1 MIEDPPPPR
10 SLRPRSLLWPAIA
23 FVALMTMPA
32 WVGLVVAA
40 AVLTARFALRDI
52 RHVRARDIEIA
63 ERAAGALQIGSD
75 GHGRAVLVPEQTLA
89 AHGLILGATGA
100 GKSTTLLTLLS
111 EQVRRGRPVVAID
124 LKGSPG
130 FAAQLRA
137 AAEEADRP
145 FVQWTPDGG
154 ARWNPLAVGNAT
166 ELKDKLLGTE
176 RFTEPHYRRAAER
189 YLQMAIQVAQESAPQ
204 RTLTLARVVELMAP
218 ERLAVATR
226 RLPRA
231 RSEYVRDYLTSL
243 TPDQHSAI
251 RGLASRLAVLTE
263 SHTGSYLEPAAG
275 APTVDLRRAL
285 NGGEVV
291 LFSLNSSTYGGLAGM
306 LGTLAV
312 QDLIAATG
320 ARLSDG
326 AGADGLAVVGIDE
339 FSALGSDNVIS
350 LLSRG
355 REAGVGVLLATQ
367 ELADLDR
374 AGRGLRDQVLG
385 NTALKIAHRQDVPES
400 AATVARLAGTIRVWE
415 RSYQTRPGT
424 RGFGGNVA
432 TSARLVERYTI
443 EPEQVRSLPTG
454 EAIVIFKS
462 PRAVALHARI
472 RRQPPPPGRQPPLPR
487 QPDRQPPAPGVT
499 R

>member
-1 MIEDPPPPR
+1 M
-10 SLRPRSLLWPAIA
+10 
-23 FVALMTMPA
+23 
-32 WVGLVVAA
+32 
-40 AVLTARFALRDI
+40 
-52 RHVRARDIEIA
+52 
-63 ERAAGALQIGSD
+63 
-75 GHGRAVLVPEQTLA
+75 
-89 AHGLILGATGA
+89 
-100 GKSTTLLTLLS
+100 
-111 EQVRRGRPVVAID
+111 
-124 LKGSPG
+124 
-130 FAAQLRA
+130 
-137 AAEEADRP
+137 
-145 FVQWTPDGG
+145 
-154 ARWNPLAVGNAT
+154 
-166 ELKDKLLGTE
+166 
-176 RFTEPHYRRAAER
+176 
-189 YLQMAIQVAQESAPQ
+189 
-204 RTLTLARVVELMAP
+204 
-218 ERLAVATR
+218 
-226 RLPRA
+226 
-231 RSEYVRDYLTSL
+231 
-243 TPDQHSAI
+243 
-251 RGLASRLAVLTE
+251 
-263 SHTGSYLEPAAG
+263 
-275 APTVDLRRAL
+275 
-285 NGGEVV
+285 V

-320 ARLSDG
+320 ARLSAGRG
-326 AGADGLAVVGIDE
+326 AEGLAVVGIDE
-339 FSALGSDNVIS
+339 FSALGSDNVMA

-400 AATVARLAGTIRVWE
+400 AATVARLAGTVRVWE

-424 RGFGGNVA
+424 RGFGGNVT

-472 RRQPPPPGRQPPLPR
+472 RPQPPAGR